1 MPNRP
6 DDASL
11 PTDKNAEAPT
21 RDGAG
26 LPDSIPDS
34 PADLD
39 ALLADLDIRLEQS
52 ARTIRKLMAD
62 ENPAAGVF
70 HAAAIHEAKQ
80 HHMQLRYMKDLCH
93 AKRARLHSD

>member
-11 PTDKNAEAPT
+11 PTDKGVPASARESA
-21 RDGAG
+21 A

-34 PADLD
+34 PADLE
-39 ALLADLDIRLEQS
+39 ALLADLDARLEQS
-52 ARTIRKLMAD
+52 GRTIRELMAA

-80 HHMQLRYMKDLCH
+80 QHMQLRYMQDLCR
-93 AKRARLHSD
+93 AKRVRLCAG